1 VLLQVDK
8 ISFGYRQ
15 KSIPNNF
22 TLRDISLKI
31 KSGSLTGLIGPN
43 GCGKTTLL
51 TLMAGIQRPQNGKV
65 TLDDEP
71 LTNIAKRKIAQ
82 RIAIVPQ
89 ETHPA
94 FDYTVL
100 EMALMGRHP
109 YLKPFTLEGP
119 TDIEIAY
126 DALTVTGTDH
136 LANRPYM
143 TLSGGEKQRVI
154 IASALTQSPDL
165 LLLDEPTAS
174 LDLGYQIEISLLLKK
189 LNRERNMTL
198 VVATHDLNMAAS
210 LCENLVLMHN
220 GKILAQGLTQ
230 EVLTADMVRQL
241 YGVEASVKLQSETG
255 DLLIVPVRRKDT
267 SL

>member
-1 VLLQVDK
+1 
-8 ISFGYRQ
+8 
-15 KSIPNNF
+15 
-22 TLRDISLKI
+22 
-31 KSGSLTGLIGPN
+31 
-43 GCGKTTLL
+43 
-51 TLMAGIQRPQNGKV
+51 MAGIQKPQNGKI
-65 TLDDEP
+65 TLDNEP

-89 ETHPA
+89 ETYPA

-100 EMALMGRHP
+100 EMALMGRYP

-220 GKILAQGLTQ
+220 GRILAKGLTQ
-230 EVLTADMVRQL
+230 EVLTVDMVRQL
-241 YGVEASVKLQSETG
+241 YGVEASIKFQPETG
-255 DLLIVPVRRKDT
+255 DLLIVPLRRKDT
-267 SL
+267 NL